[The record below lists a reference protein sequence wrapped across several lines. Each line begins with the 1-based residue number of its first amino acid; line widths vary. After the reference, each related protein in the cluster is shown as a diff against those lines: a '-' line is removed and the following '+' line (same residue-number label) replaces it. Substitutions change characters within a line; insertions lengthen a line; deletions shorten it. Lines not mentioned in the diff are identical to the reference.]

1 MELPIK
7 RVGLVELRRRFAE
20 ASALAPSRLVRA
32 LRADPRAGAQKLAE
46 ELAQRAARRGE
57 ELRRIAR
64 LWRLERELSEQ
75 GYACIAGSDEVGMG
89 PLAGPVV
96 AAAVVLPLGVRLVG
110 LDDSKKLTAEV
121 RERLA
126 AEIRSC
132 ASAVALGVVEPDE
145 IDRLNIYWAGQAAIE
160 RAVAALGRRP
170 DAVVVDGRR
179 VRALTCHQVAVVGG
193 DARVASI
200 AAASIVAKVH
210 RDGLMREL
218 DGAHP
223 GYGFA
228 RHMGY
233 STPEHFAALAKL
245 GPSPIHRRSFAPV
258 RAQARA
264 D

>member
-1 MELPIK
+1 MDMK
-7 RVGLVELRRRFAE
+7 RVGLAELRARFAGPDR
-20 ASALAPSRLVRA
+20 LAPSRLVRA
-32 LRADPRAGAQKLAE
+32 LRADPRAGAQKLAA
-46 ELAQRAARRGE
+46 ELAERSARHGE

-64 LWRLERELSEQ
+64 LWRLERQLASE
-75 GYACIAGSDEVGMG
+75 GFARIVGTDEVGMG

-96 AAAVVLPLGVRLVG
+96 AAAVLLPLGLRLFG
-110 LDDSKKLTAEV
+110 LDDSKKVAAEE

-126 AEIRSC
+126 AEIRRC
-132 ASAVALGVVEPDE
+132 ASAVAVAVVPPEE

-160 RAVAALGRRP
+160 RAVGALGRSP

-179 VRALTCHQVAVVGG
+179 VKALRCHQVAVVGG

-210 RDGLMREL
+210 RDALMREL
-218 DGAHP
+218 DLAHP

-233 STPEHFAALAKL
+233 STPEHFAALRKL

-258 RAQARA
+258 RERA
-264 D
+264 GAD

>member
-1 MELPIK
+1 M
-7 RVGLVELRRRFAE
+7 
-20 ASALAPSRLVRA
+20 
-32 LRADPRAGAQKLAE
+32 
-46 ELAQRAARRGE
+46 
-57 ELRRIAR
+57 
-64 LWRLERELSEQ
+64 
-75 GYACIAGSDEVGMG
+75 
-89 PLAGPVV
+89 
-96 AAAVVLPLGVRLVG
+96 
-110 LDDSKKLTAEV
+110 
-121 RERLA
+121 
-126 AEIRSC
+126 
-132 ASAVALGVVEPDE
+132 
-145 IDRLNIYWAGQAAIE
+145 
-160 RAVAALGRRP
+160 AALGRSP

-233 STPEHFAALAKL
+233 STPEHFAALARL

-258 RAQARA
+258 RARAGRTSDAARRDRGRGRPRRVRA
-264 D
+264 RLDAARRSGAAPTCCAPTSCTSSAAAARS

>member
-1 MELPIK
+1 VEIARL
-7 RVGLVELRRRFAE
+7 GLAELRRRFAE
-20 ASALAPSRLVRA
+20 SSALAPSRLVRA
-32 LRADPRAGAQKLAE
+32 LRADPRAGARQLADELAE
-46 ELAQRAARRGE
+46 RARRRGE

-64 LWRLERELSEQ
+64 LWRLERELAAQ
-75 GYACIAGSDEVGMG
+75 GYACVAGTDEVGMG

-110 LDDSKKLTAEV
+110 LDDSKKLAPDV

-132 ASAVALGVVEPDE
+132 ASAVALGVVTPEE
-145 IDRLNIYWAGQAAIE
+145 IDRLNIYWAGQLAIE
-160 RAVAALGRRP
+160 RAVTALGRGP

-233 STPEHFAALAKL
+233 STPEHFAALERL

-258 RAQARA
+258 RAQSRA